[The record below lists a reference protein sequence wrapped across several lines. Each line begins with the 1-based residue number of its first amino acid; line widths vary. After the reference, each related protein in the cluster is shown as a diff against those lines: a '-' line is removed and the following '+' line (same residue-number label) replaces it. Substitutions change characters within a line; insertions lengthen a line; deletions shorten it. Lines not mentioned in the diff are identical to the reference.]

1 MIGGESGIRLHGM
14 SAEDQAESGEV
25 DVRRRDLIRAGGIWL
40 MLAQVGLTR
49 LGNASSAIAAPFS
62 ATTLGE
68 ALNALGGIPV
78 SDLSVDLTLPE
89 TVEDGAVVP
98 ISVSSELSGVDAIY
112 ILVDTNPYPFAVAF
126 SIPEGTEPFVSIRL
140 KLAQSGA
147 VHAVVRANGRLYSR
161 VKETRV
167 TVGGCA

>member
-1 MIGGESGIRLHGM
+1 MIGWGSGIRLHGVP
-14 SAEDQAESGEV
+14 AEDAAESNEV
-25 DVRRRDLIRAGGIWL
+25 DVARRDLIRAGGIWFV
-40 MLAQVGLTR
+40 LAQVGLMR
-49 LGNASSAIAAPFS
+49 LGNASSAVAAPFS

-78 SDLSVDLTLPE
+78 SDLSVDLALPE

-167 TVGGCA
+167 TIGGCA